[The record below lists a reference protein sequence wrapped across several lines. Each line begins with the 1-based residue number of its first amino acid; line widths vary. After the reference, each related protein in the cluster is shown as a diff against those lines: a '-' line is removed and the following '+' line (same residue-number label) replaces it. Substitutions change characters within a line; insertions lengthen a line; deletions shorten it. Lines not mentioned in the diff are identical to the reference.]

1 MLAGVG
7 DRAAS
12 IRIGCKVVHASLHLI
27 PTKPL
32 KVVATEAA
40 SYVRFTGDVSRS
52 EAMRDCGY
60 YEASDSETRKD
71 PFKNLNKSCFQDR
84 RPAAN
89 MDPYL
94 VSQLLARGLHG
105 LTENSHFICFIN
117 PMISWLAAPPC
128 SASRT
133 STDRDDM
140 YRLRGLKQKHGACC
154 NKKGGCSNSTLT
166 RNEHLHTF
174 SLRVRKNQ

>member
-40 SYVRFTGDVSRS
+40 SNVRFTGGWVSRS

-60 YEASDSETRKD
+60 YEANDSETRKD
-71 PFKNLNKSCFQDR
+71 PLKNF
-84 RPAAN
+84 
-89 MDPYL
+89 
-94 VSQLLARGLHG
+94 
-105 LTENSHFICFIN
+105 
-117 PMISWLAAPPC
+117 
-128 SASRT
+128 
-133 STDRDDM
+133 
-140 YRLRGLKQKHGACC
+140 
-154 NKKGGCSNSTLT
+154 
-166 RNEHLHTF
+166 
-174 SLRVRKNQ
+174 